1 MRTKVSEDVPERSEM
16 IRSAVITVILTVV
29 FLIIGLVFWFW
40 STTDVIDTS
49 PVGALNNFNPFL
61 TVVIEALAM
70 LGMFIFLSVTVIN
83 LRMFLSE
90 VRAGW
95 MEVIFVY
102 IIAVAISWIMFGSYV
117 GGVTAVPV
125 SYTHLRAHET

>member
-1 MRTKVSEDVPERSEM
+1 MSEDVPERSEM
-16 IRSAVITVILTVV
+16 IRSAVITVVLTVV

-102 IIAVAISWIMFGSYV
+102 IVAVAISWIMFGSYV
-117 GGVTAVPV
+117 GGVTAVLSLGFV
-125 SYTHLRAHET
+125 VYLYLLQE